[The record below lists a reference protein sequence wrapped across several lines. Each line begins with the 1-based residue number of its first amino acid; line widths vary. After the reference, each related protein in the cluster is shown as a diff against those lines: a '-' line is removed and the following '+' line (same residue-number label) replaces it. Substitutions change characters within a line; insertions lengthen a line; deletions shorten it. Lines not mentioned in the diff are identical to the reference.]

1 MSDLDDQGVYNLY
14 HASTSKPSIGPYM
27 CAVRACGKPLVMEVD
42 TGAAVTII
50 NESTY
55 AKLPPQE
62 LPLYTDDLPKLRSFA
77 GEIITPIGS
86 FTTEVT
92 HGKSSAMLTMY
103 VVKGDRPNLLGRDSL
118 EKLQLDW
125 TVVFRVSQDSDT
137 ILDNYPDLFK
147 QGLGTWNHGSA
158 KLAVDCKAK
167 PRFLKA
173 RSVPYA
179 LQAKVEA
186 ELDRLVTEK
195 IIQPVEFSEWA
206 APIVP
211 VLKSNGHIR
220 ICGDYKCTVNQAAK
234 VDKYPLPN
242 IEDLYVKLTNGR
254 HFSKLD
260 LRNAYQQLILDEES
274 KPLTTINT
282 SKGLFVY
289 NRLPFGVSSAP
300 GIFQRTMEQLLAG
313 MPMVVVY
320 LDDILVCGRTLQ
332 EHDEVLKQ
340 VLDRLQS
347 AGLRL
352 NREKC
357 LLSQPSVTFLGH
369 HIDATG
375 IHPTAEKVQD
385 VTNAPVPTNVA

>member
-1 MSDLDDQGVYNLY
+1 
-14 HASTSKPSIGPYM
+14 
-27 CAVRACGKPLVMEVD
+27 
-42 TGAAVTII
+42 
-50 NESTY
+50 
-55 AKLPPQE
+55 
-62 LPLYTDDLPKLRSFA
+62 
-77 GEIITPIGS
+77 
-86 FTTEVT
+86 
-92 HGKSSAMLTMY
+92 MLTMY

-125 TVVFRVSQDSDT
+125 TVVFRISQDSDT

-147 QGLGTWNHGSA
+147 QGLGTWKHGSV

-179 LQAKVEA
+179 LQAEVEA

-254 HFSKLD
+254 HFS
-260 LRNAYQQLILDEES
+260 
-274 KPLTTINT
+274 
-282 SKGLFVY
+282 
-289 NRLPFGVSSAP
+289 
-300 GIFQRTMEQLLAG
+300 
-313 MPMVVVY
+313 
-320 LDDILVCGRTLQ
+320 
-332 EHDEVLKQ
+332 
-340 VLDRLQS
+340 
-347 AGLRL
+347 
-352 NREKC
+352 
-357 LLSQPSVTFLGH
+357 
-369 HIDATG
+369 
-375 IHPTAEKVQD
+375 
-385 VTNAPVPTNVA
+385 